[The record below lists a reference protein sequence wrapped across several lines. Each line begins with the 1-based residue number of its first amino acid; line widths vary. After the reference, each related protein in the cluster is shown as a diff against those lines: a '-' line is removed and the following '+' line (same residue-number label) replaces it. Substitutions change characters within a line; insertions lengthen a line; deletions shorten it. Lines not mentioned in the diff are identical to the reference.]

1 MSGNMRKEFG
11 DYQTPI
17 DFCMQVCTYIR
28 DNYTNTP
35 KAIIE
40 PTCGIGN
47 FLKAATTTFD
57 CQYIYGIEVNALY
70 TREAQ
75 ERVPNATIITANIF
89 ETSTRHLCDE
99 NDVLVIGNLPW
110 ATNSNL
116 SYNLPQKANFK
127 GLRGIEALT
136 GSSNFDICEYIILQ
150 LLNEYKNT
158 DSTICMLCKNSVA
171 RNVLLEISKN
181 KISCRKI
188 EFLNF
193 NANKVFG
200 ISASACV
207 FIISL
212 SSVNLNDELTICEI
226 KDFDTNKTVDH
237 LIVSNG
243 AIRSSIVKYDFDG
256 RCQLIWRQGVKH
268 DCGRVMELEFVNG
281 VFINKNGE
289 QVQIEKTRI
298 FPLVK
303 SSHFKKPIINTF
315 KKYVIVTQDTHK
327 QDTQYIQQELPLTWE
342 YLNSH
347 IKDFNNRKSIIY
359 KSASPFAMFGIGE
372 YSFAPYKVGLSGFYK
387 TPLFCLLQS
396 EKPVMT
402 DDTAYFLGFYDYDV
416 AYSIMLLL
424 NSQKVQDFLLSI
436 AFLDNKRPYTVKLL
450 SRLDLIKCLAAVSFS
465 ELIETE
471 KKLALESRITEMQ
484 FQKLKDYIQNRV

>member
-1 MSGNMRKEFG
+1 MRREFG
-11 DYQTPI
+11 DYQTPM
-17 DFCMQVCTYIR
+17 DFCTKVCTYIR
-28 DNYTNTP
+28 DNYTNAP

-47 FLKAATTTFD
+47 FLKAAITTFD
-57 CQYIYGIEVNALY
+57 CQRIYGIEVNALY

-75 ERVPNATIITANIF
+75 ERVQNATIITANIF
-89 ETSTRHLCDE
+89 ETNTRHICNE
-99 NDVLVIGNLPW
+99 NDVLVIGNPPW

-116 SYNLPQKANFK
+116 TYNLPQKVNFK

-158 DSTICMLCKNSVA
+158 DSTICMLCKTSVA

-207 FIISL
+207 LIISL
-212 SSVNLNDELTICEI
+212 SSVKLNNELTICEI
-226 KDFDTNKTVDH
+226 KDFDTNETVDS

-243 AIRSSIVKYDFDG
+243 TITSSAVKYDFDG
-256 RCQLIWRQGVKH
+256 KCQLVWRQGVKH
-268 DCGRVMELEFVNG
+268 DCGRVMELELANG
-281 VFINKNGE
+281 VFVNKYGE
-289 QVQIEKTRI
+289 QVQIEETRV

-303 SSHFKKPIINTF
+303 SSHFKKPIINAF
-315 KKYVIVTQDTHK
+315 QKYVIVTQDSPK
-327 QDTQYIQQELPLTWE
+327 QDTQYIQHELPLTWQ
-342 YLNSH
+342 YLNLH
-347 IKDFNNRKSIIY
+347 IEDFNNRKSIIY
-359 KSASPFAMFGIGE
+359 KSSSPFAMFGIGE

-387 TPLFCLLQS
+387 TPLFCLLQG

-402 DDTAYFLGFYDYDV
+402 DDTAYFLAFYDYDV

-450 SRLDLIKCLAAVSFS
+450 SRLDLIKCLEAVSLA

-471 KKLALESRITEMQ
+471 KKLALESRITETQ
-484 FQKLKDYIQNRV
+484 LQKLKDYIQNGI